1 MPEVVLVD
9 DIEVDLTRVP
19 AVDDDMVQNDAQP
32 FEVDTMDLL
41 IPALIALALFIA
53 LDVAAIRFGAD
64 SRDR

>member
-1 MPEVVLVD
+1 
-9 DIEVDLTRVP
+9 
-19 AVDDDMVQNDAQP
+19 MVHDDAQP